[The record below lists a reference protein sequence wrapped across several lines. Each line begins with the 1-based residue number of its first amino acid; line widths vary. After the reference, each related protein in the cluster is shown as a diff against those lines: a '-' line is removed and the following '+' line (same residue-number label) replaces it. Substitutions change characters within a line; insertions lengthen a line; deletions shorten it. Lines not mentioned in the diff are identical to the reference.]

1 MVDWKSYDKS
11 KEKEL
16 LKYLREAKEPVGLMD
31 EPWQRHVMGR
41 PPYDSRTLVV
51 IRLLKEYMGLP
62 YRDVESL
69 LRSSYSLKR
78 EIGLTKVPD
87 FKTVQR
93 TMERMSES
101 WKWRGFPENC
111 AEERTS
117 RERGTSEC
125 FWCARRHPYHR
136 ASAAL
141 KR

>member
-16 LKYLREAKEPVGLMD
+16 LAFLREAKELVGLMD
-31 EPWQRHVMGR
+31 EPWKRCVMGR

-87 FKTVQR
+87 FKTMQR

-101 WKWRGFPENC
+101 YLKELNRRLGHRFQL
-111 AEERTS
+111 
-117 RERGTSEC
+117 
-125 FWCARRHPYHR
+125 AR
-136 ASAAL
+136 
-141 KR
+141 